1 MNKKKSIISVNL
13 SLRARTIL
21 QSIGY
26 IDCNLKKKGDRSL
39 SKFISS
45 LIVEFSPVLPK
56 DAQKKALL
64 LYLQDITEKRNKLDL
79 KISKIVKEIKLIK

>member
-1 MNKKKSIISVNL
+1 VYS
-13 SLRARTIL
+13 
-21 QSIGY
+21 
-26 IDCNLKKKGDRSL
+26 
-39 SKFISS
+39 
-45 LIVEFSPVLPK
+45 SPVLPK